1 MEIGYGF
8 YTETY
13 GGSNITESAWTRLS
27 QKASQ
32 RLEHFTFGRLP
43 EDWAGAPWESRAK
56 CAICEM
62 AETILAEENRAGK
75 TSENTDGYSVSFDT
89 SQSVDSL
96 LYKIAY
102 VYLGSTGLMDF
113 GVDE

>member
-1 MEIGYGF
+1 MAFTLKHTVGAILPNQHGPGCPKRHHK
-8 YTETY
+8 
-13 GGSNITESAWTRLS
+13 GLNILHLG
-27 QKASQ
+27 ASWK
-32 RLEHFTFGRLP
+32 TGRALRGKDVQNVP
-43 EDWAGAPWESRAK
+43 YV
-56 CAICEM
+56 
-62 AETILAEENRAGK
+62 AEENRAGK